1 VTMVEEL
8 DPDAPPLNW
17 RSYQCPPNSCRNP
30 VILAESG
37 GIQWNEIWQD
47 GLLFFAFWCH
57 IIPVEFVHSRIETG
71 MFCGIC
77 RNGMQWN
84 RIRLFG
90 NYIVWHSLFVCCT
103 PVNKQTQCSSLST
116 TNHRFP
122 PPPSLLPTTTNH
134 ARHCCQQRSSPPP
147 TTLVTTTALH
157 DCPRMSMTTNDHSA
171 TTTGQKTKTAANK

>member
-1 VTMVEEL
+1 MVEEL

-134 ARHCCQQRSSPPP
+134 ARHRRQQRSSPPP
-147 TTLVTTTALH
+147 PFVTAH
-157 DCPRMSMTTNDHSA
+157 EC
-171 TTTGQKTKTAANK
+171 Q